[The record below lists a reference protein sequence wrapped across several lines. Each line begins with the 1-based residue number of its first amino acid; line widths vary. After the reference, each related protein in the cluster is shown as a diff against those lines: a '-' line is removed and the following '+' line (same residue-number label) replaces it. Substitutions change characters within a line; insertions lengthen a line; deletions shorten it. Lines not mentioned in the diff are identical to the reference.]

1 MISQG
6 ENSIIRY
13 AILRHARVRWPL
25 AILIAMCATFSVFWM
40 MQGLISSGNSVVNE
54 ESFGRL
60 IEFVDVSQ
68 DEDVQTKQRKVAK
81 PPTPPAEPPKP
92 DLPKPSV
99 EAQSTNAFDI
109 GAIDLSADLNIDA
122 GLAGSG
128 GDGDFLPIVKV
139 APQYPRRA
147 LQKGIEGH
155 VTVEFTVTALG
166 TVIDP
171 KVIDA
176 NPPNIFNRAAMN
188 AAKKFK
194 YKPKIVDGKA
204 QAVPGVRNIIRF
216 ELDKSSKR

>member
-1 MISQG
+1 MLSQG
-6 ENSIIRY
+6 VNPF
-13 AILRHARVRWPL
+13 VRWSF
-25 AILIAMCATFSVFWM
+25 AIMAAALATFAVFWM
-40 MQGLISSGNSVVNE
+40 MQTLISSGNSVVNE

-68 DEDVQTKQRKVAK
+68 DDDVQTKQRKVNK
-81 PPTPPAEPPKP
+81 PPAPPVEPPKP
-92 DLPKPSV
+92 DLPQPSV
-99 EAQSTNAFDI
+99 QTQSANAFDI
-109 GAIDLSADLNIDA
+109 GAIDLSPDLNIEA
-122 GLAGSG
+122 GLNGSG

-155 VTVEFTVTALG
+155 VIVEFTVTALG

-188 AAKKFK
+188 AVKRFK
-194 YKPKIVDGKA
+194 YKPKIMDGKA
-204 QAVPGVRNIIRF
+204 QVVTGVRNIIRF
-216 ELDKSSKR
+216 ELDKSSK